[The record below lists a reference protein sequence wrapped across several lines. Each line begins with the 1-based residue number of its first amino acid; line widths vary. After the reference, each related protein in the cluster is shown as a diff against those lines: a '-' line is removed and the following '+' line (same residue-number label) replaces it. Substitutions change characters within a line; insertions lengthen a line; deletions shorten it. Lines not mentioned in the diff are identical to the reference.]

1 MSLLKDDA
9 VLSMPPLSEWYVGPT
24 AIGEFFSW
32 ATGPAGLGPYRYV
45 PTRANGSIALGVYAS
60 GPAGPASTPFILQVL
75 LADQD
80 GIAAITSFMNP
91 GLFPYFDLPLS
102 L

>member
-1 MSLLKDDA
+1 
-9 VLSMPPLSEWYVGPT
+9 
-24 AIGEFFSW
+24 
-32 ATGPAGLGPYRYV
+32 
-45 PTRANGSIALGVYAS
+45 
-60 GPAGPASTPFILQVL
+60 VL

-91 GLFPYFDLPLS
+91 GLFRYFDLPSS